1 MELTDLQ
8 EAPWNP
14 RAIDEPSLAA
24 LGASQRA
31 FGDIS
36 GIVFN
41 RRLGLLVCG
50 HQRLRRLRDD
60 HGDALQLVERDGEL
74 EIHTPTG
81 QNPTP
86 RVSCVD

>member
-1 MELTDLQ
+1 MQVADLS

-14 RAIDEPSLAA
+14 RAIDEASLTA

-60 HGDALQLVERDGEL
+60 HGGCPAARRARRRTGDP
-74 EIHTPTG
+74 HTDRSEPHST
-81 QNPTP
+81 
-86 RVSCVD
+86 R